1 MKKLQNQKTRLTNL
15 KTKKIKTIKYIFNIM
30 KNLIRTILL
39 LVAIYSGAVAANSDD
54 VNIMA
59 AVICGGACS
68 TFVMIKDNKK
78 KD

>member
-1 MKKLQNQKTRLTNL
+1 MKKLYNQKTRLTNL

-59 AVICGGACS
+59 AVICGVACS
-68 TFVMIKDNKK
+68 GFVTTKDNN
-78 KD
+78 